1 MFSTC
6 QNLFWNGVTL
16 DSTHNVSPKKKKKNK
31 IKKHLLNKK
40 SSLPIKYHRDLIL
53 TLFLDHK
60 ETRSRN
66 SNGSIIMGFKSEIT
80 PSEKREIFHFNNMLL
95 TETLPDSL

>member
-1 MFSTC
+1 MHVLYMSKFILEWCDLRFYSQRFT
-6 QNLFWNGVTL
+6 Q
-16 DSTHNVSPKKKKKNK
+16 KKKKK

-60 ETRSRN
+60 ETQSRN
-66 SNGSIIMGFKSEIT
+66 SNESIIMGFKFEIT
-80 PSEKREIFHFNNMLL
+80 PSEKRERFHFNNMLL